1 MVAVWAIFTL
11 MLFVLE
17 PLVLHRWFEN
27 RARQDPAG
35 TFKLIV
41 RMHWVLLAVSLLT
54 IAGAV
59 AGSHGVFLF

>member
-1 MVAVWAIFTL
+1 METWGYATL

-17 PLVLHRWFEN
+17 PLVLHRWFES
-27 RARQDPAG
+27 RARRDPEG
-35 TFKLIV
+35 TLRILV
-41 RMHWVLLAVSLLT
+41 RMHGLLLAVSLVT